1 MTCQEHMKCPNCGV
15 KLFLCECRGPHLE
28 GSSAVQWDEGRL
40 GHGQQ
45 ICGCE
50 VPQLLQ
56 HWAEGGEGDLLFCCF
71 PQTVQQC
78 PPCCGGDR
86 ELTAKV
92 LPGVNH
98 HRTPG
103 MTLIGTDHCTACT
116 VLYQWQTQSLQLDFL
131 SLLTTDA
138 PT

>member
-1 MTCQEHMKCPNCGV
+1 MASKFVAVRSPNSYNTGQRVGRETC
-15 KLFLCECRGPHLE
+15 
-28 GSSAVQWDEGRL
+28 
-40 GHGQQ
+40 
-45 ICGCE
+45 
-50 VPQLLQ
+50 
-56 HWAEGGEGDLLFCCF
+56 FCCF